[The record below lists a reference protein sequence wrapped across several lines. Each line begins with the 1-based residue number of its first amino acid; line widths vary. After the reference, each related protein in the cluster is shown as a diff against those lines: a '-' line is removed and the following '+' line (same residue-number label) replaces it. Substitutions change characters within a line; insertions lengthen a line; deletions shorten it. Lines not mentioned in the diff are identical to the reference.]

1 MTAKWPS
8 QREEVMANTE
18 NHIYTGHCD
27 GFSAQGSST
36 FTPKFYHLF
45 IYSLVNFQNETK
57 NWKTVSGRMMSA
69 CFLFTPLKKKKNNS
83 ICYHPKFELCH
94 LGKLVECSRA
104 PSRCEILTVWILLD
118 RKEPNVS
125 IFSPFLFLEKKNAFN
140 NTNVFSLVLSGKH
153 MVTSAFLALGWL
165 TVNSFNCTG
174 SVVAFF
180 YLT

>member
-27 GFSAQGSST
+27 GFSAQGPST

-69 CFLFTPLKKKKNNS
+69 CFLFTPLKKKKTTQ
-83 ICYHPKFELCH
+83 F
-94 LGKLVECSRA
+94 V
-104 PSRCEILTVWILLD
+104 TT
-118 RKEPNVS
+118 PNLNYG
-125 IFSPFLFLEKKNAFN
+125 IW
-140 NTNVFSLVLSGKH
+140 GRWW
-153 MVTSAFLALGWL
+153 SAAGLQAGVRF
-165 TVNSFNCTG
+165 
-174 SVVAFF
+174 
-180 YLT
+180 